1 MVKRFI
7 HNDSGASAAEF
18 AIILMLLM
26 ITTFGVMDMG
36 YALWQWNNAEKATQ
50 WGTRYSVVSYPVA
63 TDLEVFDCGNTTV
76 TAGMNCNSTGAETFG
91 VVTCTGSSTS
101 CTGGF
106 VFSTPRATEV
116 LTRMQQFVP
125 NLTMDN
131 LVFEYEDLR
140 ISFSGRGAP
149 VASVT
154 VRIVSL
160 NFQFLI
166 LDTLVGIGPISMP
179 DFRAT
184 LTTEDLDSTG

>member
-1 MVKRFI
+1 MLKQFI
-7 HNDSGASAAEF
+7 HNDSGTSAVEF

-63 TDLEVFDCGNTTV
+63 TDLEIFDCGNLTVPAGNFCTT
-76 TAGMNCNSTGAETFG
+76 AGAETFG
-91 VVTCTGSSTS
+91 LVVCTGSSTS

-106 VFSTPRATEV
+106 AFSTPRATEI

-140 ISFSGRGAP
+140 LSFSGRGSP
-149 VASVT
+149 VASAT
-154 VRIVSL
+154 VRIVGL

-184 LTTEDLDSTG
+184 LTTEDIDSTG